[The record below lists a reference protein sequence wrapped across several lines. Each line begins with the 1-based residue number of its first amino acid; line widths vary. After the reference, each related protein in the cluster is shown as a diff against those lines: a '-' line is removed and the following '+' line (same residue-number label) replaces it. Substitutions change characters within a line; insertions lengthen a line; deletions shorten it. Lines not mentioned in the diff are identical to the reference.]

1 MARFKTPRV
10 TRKSKTAMFLA
21 AAVALFSGIT
31 AEAQRAPWGGPGQG
45 GRQQKIYE
53 AGKFDYYVM
62 SLSWSPSF
70 CASAQASS
78 RDDQQCAPRSGKR
91 FSFVLHGL
99 WPQFERGWPQDCRSA
114 SGDRVPRPV
123 ADRMLDIMPSDKLVF
138 HEWRKHGTCS
148 GLSIDG
154 YFNFARS
161 LHDKVKVP
169 ERYQQINDPK
179 LMVAPDEVIN
189 DFIAANPGLGRN
201 MIVVKCGGPGNRM
214 EEVRVC
220 FDKEGKYRSCGRNE
234 DQRKACSAPKMYIP
248 PVRG

>member
-1 MARFKTPRV
+1 MKRFKIPHV
-10 TRKSKTAMFLA
+10 APKSRLA
-21 AAVALFSGIT
+21 IVVAAVAALFSGIA
-31 AEAQRAPWGGPGQG
+31 AEAQRGPWGSPGQS

-70 CASAQASS
+70 CASARSGG
-78 RDDQQCAPRSGKR
+78 RDDQQCAPRDGKR

-99 WPQFERGWPQDCRSA
+99 WPQFEKGWPQDCRSA
-114 SGDRVPRPV
+114 AGDRVPRPV

-148 GLSIDG
+148 GHSIDG
-154 YFNFARS
+154 YFNLARS

-169 ERYQQINDPK
+169 PRLQQVNDPR
-179 LMVAPDEVIN
+179 LTLSPDEVIN
-189 DFIAANPGLGRN
+189 DFIAVNPGLSRN
-201 MIVVKCGGPGNRM
+201 MITVKCGGPGNRM

-220 FDKEGKYRSCGRNE
+220 FDRDGKYRACGRNE